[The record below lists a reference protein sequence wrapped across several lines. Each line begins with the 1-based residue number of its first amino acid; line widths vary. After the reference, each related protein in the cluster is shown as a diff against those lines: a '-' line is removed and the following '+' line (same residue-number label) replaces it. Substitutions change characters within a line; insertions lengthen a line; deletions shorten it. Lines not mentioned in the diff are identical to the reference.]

1 MNLKQVTLRS
11 CRTDDR
17 DTLQAL
23 TIEAFDGVTLEQN
36 VEDALGILAGHDWTW
51 RKARHVDEDMKA
63 CPQGLF
69 VAEYDGE
76 IVGYISTRVDTD
88 AGKGRIPN
96 LVVAAEHRGHGLGR
110 VLIEH
115 ALEWFRQERLEYA
128 VIETMAQN
136 EIGNHLYRSCGFQE
150 VARQIHFARRLG
162 PADAPET

>member
-11 CRTDDR
+11 YRTDDR

-51 RKARHVDEDMKA
+51 RKAQHVDEDMKA

-69 VAEYDGE
+69 VAEYYGE
-76 IVGYISTRVDTD
+76 IVGYLSTRVDTD

-96 LVVAAEHRGHGLGR
+96 LVVAAEHRGHGLRR

-115 ALEWFRQERLEYA
+115 ALE
-128 VIETMAQN
+128 
-136 EIGNHLYRSCGFQE
+136 
-150 VARQIHFARRLG
+150 
-162 PADAPET
+162 